1 MPASASSISKEPQV
15 LQITIGD
22 DYVLQQGITIRD
34 KSNSQVIA
42 RQDQFCIFWKGG
54 LLMAVT
60 DTQGRAIRIAQALCA
75 HDRAKA
81 KLAQKHKEELKKCQ
95 ELQKLSFTGAP
106 SSAAESV
113 AAGAAPPH
121 NLM

>member
-1 MPASASSISKEPQV
+1 M

-54 LLMAVT
+54 LLMVVT

-81 KLAQKHKEELKKCQ
+81 KLRQASKLKEEQKCKG
-95 ELQKLSFTGAP
+95 LQLSLVRGPP
-106 SSAAESV
+106 SSAAESL
-113 AAGAAPPH
+113 AAEQP
-121 NLM
+121 NLS